1 MLEYEQHY
9 DSELVFATVGGV
21 GVDHSKIA
29 RLISDRLEMYRYK
42 SRFIRLSQDIIPE
55 ISEIESDFG
64 DLFDRGM
71 TLMDLGNKARLDY
84 GDNGILAL
92 ATAAKIKNLRGT
104 QDEVGRNAYIVTS
117 LKRPEE
123 ANQLRNIY
131 SGGFYLFGIYSS
143 PERRESSLT
152 ERRTGMTR
160 DQARRL
166 IARDENESE
175 HNGQRTRST
184 FQLADFFLE
193 DDGDEERLRNEL
205 NRIIDLIFGYPY
217 ITPTFDEYA
226 MFQAFSA
233 ALRSAD
239 LSRQVGA
246 VIAINDEILSSGA
259 NDCPK
264 PMGGLYWPLYS
275 SSKKRMIDV
284 KHGRDFMREKDTN
297 ATTLREIIDQI
308 TSEFEGE
315 TKVKIEEAIKSS
327 DLPSL
332 TEYGRMVHAE
342 MEAILNCA
350 RNTISCRGATLYAT
364 TFPCHNC
371 AKHIIAAGIKK
382 VIYVEPY
389 PKSRAASFYSD
400 AISTNPRDKK
410 KVLFAP
416 FMGVGPRQFFDLF
429 SMNLS
434 SGRSLIRK
442 GSDARTVSFDH
453 ASAEPR
459 VSMRLTNY
467 KDFEQDAAT
476 AIQLAA
482 TTLKRATEFPE
493 PTTRHEPPTK
503 KRKPKRGT

>member
-1 MLEYEQHY
+1 
-9 DSELVFATVGGV
+9 
-21 GVDHSKIA
+21 
-29 RLISDRLEMYRYK
+29 
-42 SRFIRLSQDIIPE
+42 
-55 ISEIESDFG
+55 
-64 DLFDRGM
+64 
-71 TLMDLGNKARLDY
+71 MDLGNKARLDY
-84 GDNGILAL
+84 QDNGILAL
-92 ATAAKIKNLRGT
+92 ATAAKISVLRDN
-104 QDEVGRNAYIVTS
+104 QENAGRNSYIITS

-123 ANQLRNIY
+123 VAQLRNIY
-131 SGGFYLFGIYSS
+131 SGGFYLFGVYSS

-152 ERRTGMTR
+152 ERRTGMSK
-160 DQARRL
+160 DEAKIL
-166 IARDENESE
+166 IQRDENESE
-175 HNGQRTRST
+175 DNGQRTRSA

-193 DDGDEERLRNEL
+193 DDGDEEKLRNEL
-205 NRIIDLIFGYPY
+205 NRVIDLIFGYPY

-264 PMGGLYWPLYS
+264 PMGGLYWPIYS
-275 SSKKRMIDV
+275 KAKKRVIDI
-284 KHGRDFMREKDTN
+284 KKGRDFMREKDTN

-308 TSEFEGE
+308 TSGFEGE
-315 TKVKIEEAIKSS
+315 TKAKIENAIKSS

-389 PKSRAASFYSD
+389 PKSRAASFYD
-400 AISTNPRDKK
+400 EAISMNPRDRK
-410 KVLFAP
+410 KVVFAP

-434 SGRSLIRK
+434 SGRNLVRK
-442 GSDARTVSFDH
+442 GADARTVSFDH

-459 VSMRLTNY
+459 ISMRLTNY
-467 KDFEQDAAT
+467 RDFEQDAAA
-476 AIQLAA
+476 AIQFAA
-482 TTLKRATEFPE
+482 AQLLKPAKFTE
-493 PTTRHEPPTK
+493 PTTSHEAPAK
-503 KRKPKRGT
+503 KRGTKRRS